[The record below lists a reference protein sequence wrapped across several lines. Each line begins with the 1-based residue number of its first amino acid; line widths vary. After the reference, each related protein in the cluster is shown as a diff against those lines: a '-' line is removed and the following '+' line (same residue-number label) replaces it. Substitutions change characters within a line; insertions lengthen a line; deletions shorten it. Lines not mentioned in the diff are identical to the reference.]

1 MHRRRA
7 IIVFLGLVVLC
18 FAGCSDDALKSP
30 TAVKMSGLANAYLDH
45 VVGANGSPPDQAAF
59 KKHLLGL
66 RASVQ
71 YDYHVDP
78 SKIDAF
84 FISERDN
91 EPFVVTYGQGVG
103 KISGESKHVI
113 AHEKTGKN
121 GKRLVVFTST
131 KVDLVNE
138 AELERLKAAKDK

>member
-7 IIVFLGLVVLC
+7 IIVSLGLFVLSL
-18 FAGCSDDALKSP
+18 AGCSDNALKSP
-30 TAVKMSGLANAYLDH
+30 TAIKMSGLANAYLDH
-45 VVGANGSPPDQAAF
+45 VVTANGPPADQAAL
-59 KKHLLGL
+59 KKHLKGL
-66 RASVQ
+66 WPSVQ

-78 SKIDAF
+78 NNLDAF

-91 EPFVVTYGQGVG
+91 EPFVVTYGKGIG

-131 KVDLVNE
+131 KVDLVSE
-138 AELERLKAAKDK
+138 AELEQLKAAKD

>member
-7 IIVFLGLVVLC
+7 IIVFLGLAALSV
-18 FAGCSDDALKSP
+18 AGCSDDALKSP

-59 KKHLLGL
+59 KKHLQGL
-66 RASVQ
+66 RPSVQ

-78 SKIDAF
+78 NNLDAF

-91 EPFVVTYGQGVG
+91 EPIVVIYGKGVG

-138 AELERLKAAKDK
+138 AELEQLKTAKD